1 MSAADLEDVAR
12 RAVEAATSAGATDA
26 EAWSE
31 GSRSREVR
39 VHAGEVES
47 LTEASGR
54 GVGIRAWIGTRT
66 GYAYGTDLSESGLA
80 ELAEAAAGAARVADE
95 DENSV
100 APDPSGKPPEIDGLR
115 DPAVAATE
123 TADVIELA
131 KRIERVA
138 LDRDERVTGV
148 EEVVYVDED
157 GDAAIATS
165 RGVSGSFGSSVAY
178 SFLQAMATQ
187 DSEVQTGLGFGVGR
201 SPGALDPEEIGAE
214 AGDEAA
220 SMLGASK
227 PESRTCPVV
236 LSERVTASFAGFI
249 GGAVSADDVQRGRS
263 PFADRLGDELA
274 SPAYV
279 LADDGIDPGGLASAP
294 FDGEGTPRERTP
306 LIAEGK
312 LLAYLHDSY
321 TARRGGARSTGNA
334 ARSSYRSAPSV
345 SPSNLVL
352 ESGRAHPRTAARA
365 DRRRRLHHGGRGPPL
380 WRQPRH
386 GPLLGGRV
394 RTGDPWRRARRAAAR
409 VHDRRRPARHPG
421 GRSGRGLGD
430 PLGPVRRIGEDGAHA
445 GRRDGHRWELIL
457 VQQPLLGS
465 RRTPM
470 TRRR

>member
-1 MSAADLEDVAR
+1 MSPHSPAELEEAAR
-12 RAVEAATSAGATDA
+12 RAVEAATAAGATDA

-54 GVGIRAWIGTRT
+54 GVGIRAWIGQRT
-66 GYAYGTDLSESGLA
+66 GYAYGTDLSDSGLA
-80 ELAEAAAGAARVADE
+80 DLAEAAAGAARVADE
-95 DENSV
+95 DENSS
-100 APDPSGKPPEIDGLR
+100 APDPAEEPVPEIEGLR
-115 DPAVAATE
+115 DEAVAATE
-123 TADVIELA
+123 TAEVIDLA

-138 LDRDERVTGV
+138 IDRDKRVTGV

-165 RGVSGSFGSSVAY
+165 RGVSGSFGVSTAY

-201 SPGALDPEEIGAE
+201 SPRALNAEEIGAE
-214 AGDEAA
+214 AGDEAS
-220 SMLGASK
+220 SMLGATK
-227 PESRTCPVV
+227 PESRSCPVV

-249 GGAVSADDVQRGRS
+249 GGALCADDVQRGRS

-274 SPAYV
+274 SSAYV

-306 LIAEGK
+306 LIADGK

-334 ARSSYRSAPSV
+334 SRASYRSPPSV
-345 SPSNLVL
+345 STSNLVL
-352 ESGRAHPRTAARA
+352 DPGELSLDQLLERADDGVYITEVAGLHSGVNPVTGRYSVGASGRAIRGGELAEPLREFTIAGDLLGTLAAVQAVGSESRWVPFGGSVRTAPMLVGEMAI
-365 DRRRRLHHGGRGPPL
+365 GG
-380 WRQPRH
+380 
-386 GPLLGGRV
+386 
-394 RTGDPWRRARRAAAR
+394 
-409 VHDRRRPARHPG
+409 
-421 GRSGRGLGD
+421 S
-430 PLGPVRRIGEDGAHA
+430 
-445 GRRDGHRWELIL
+445 
-457 VQQPLLGS
+457 
-465 RRTPM
+465 
-470 TRRR
+470 

>member
-1 MSAADLEDVAR
+1 MSDTAVEGLEDAAR
-12 RAVEAATSAGATDA
+12 RAVEAATSAGASDA

-54 GVGIRAWIGTRT
+54 GVGIRAWIGART

-80 ELAEAAAGAARVADE
+80 ELAEAAVGAARVADE
-95 DENSV
+95 DESSA
-100 APDPSGKPPEIDGLR
+100 APEPSGEPPQIDGLR
-115 DPAVAATE
+115 DPDVAGTE
-123 TADVIELA
+123 TADVIGLA

-165 RGVSGSFGSSVAY
+165 RGVTGSFGSSVAY

-201 SPGALDPEEIGAE
+201 SPRSLDADEIGTE

-220 SMLGASK
+220 SMLGATK
-227 PESRTCPVV
+227 PRSRTCPVV

-249 GGAVSADDVQRGRS
+249 GGALCADEVQRGRS

-274 SPAYV
+274 SAAYV
-279 LADDGIDPGGLASAP
+279 LADDGIDPDGLATAP

-306 LIAEGK
+306 LIADGK

-321 TARRGGARSTGNA
+321 TARRGEARSTGNA
-334 ARSSYRSAPSV
+334 SRASYRSPPSV

-352 ESGRAHPRTAARA
+352 EPGELTLEQLLAEAGDGVYITEVAGLHSGVNPVTGRYSVGASGRAIS
-365 DRRRRLHHGGRGPPL
+365 GGELAEPL
-380 WRQPRH
+380 REFTIA
-386 GPLLGGRV
+386 GDLLGTLASVQAVGSETRWV
-394 RTGDPWRRARRAAAR
+394 PF
-409 VHDRRRPARHPG
+409 G
-421 GRSGRGLGD
+421 GSVKTA
-430 PLGPVRRIGEDGAHA
+430 PVLVGEMAIG
-445 GRRDGHRWELIL
+445 
-457 VQQPLLGS
+457 GS
-465 RRTPM
+465 
-470 TRRR
+470 

>member
-1 MSAADLEDVAR
+1 MSPHSPAELEEAAR
-12 RAVEAATSAGATDA
+12 RAVEAATAAGATDA

-31 GSRSREVR
+31 GSQSREVR

-54 GVGIRAWIGTRT
+54 GVGIRAWIGQRT
-66 GYAYGTDLSESGLA
+66 GYAYGTDLSDSGLA
-80 ELAEAAAGAARVADE
+80 DLAEAATGAARVADE
-95 DENSV
+95 DENSS
-100 APDPSGKPPEIDGLR
+100 APDPSGEPIPEIEGLR
-115 DPAVAATE
+115 DGAVAQTE
-123 TADVIELA
+123 TAEVIDLA

-138 LDRDERVTGV
+138 IDRDKRVSGV

-165 RGVSGSFGSSVAY
+165 RGVSGNFGVSTAY

-201 SPGALDPEEIGAE
+201 SPQALDAEEIGAE

-220 SMLGASK
+220 SMLGATK
-227 PESRTCPVV
+227 PESRSCPVV

-249 GGAVSADDVQRGRS
+249 GGALCADDVQRGRS

-274 SPAYV
+274 STAYV

-306 LIAEGK
+306 LIADGK

-334 ARSSYRSAPSV
+334 SRASYRSPPSV
-345 SPSNLVL
+345 STSNLVL
-352 ESGRAHPRTAARA
+352 EPGELSLEQLLERADDGVYITEVAGLHSGVNPVTGRYSVGASGRAIRGGELAEPLREFTIAGDLLGTLAAVQAAGSESRWVPFGGSVRTAPMLVGEMAI
-365 DRRRRLHHGGRGPPL
+365 GG
-380 WRQPRH
+380 
-386 GPLLGGRV
+386 
-394 RTGDPWRRARRAAAR
+394 
-409 VHDRRRPARHPG
+409 
-421 GRSGRGLGD
+421 S
-430 PLGPVRRIGEDGAHA
+430 
-445 GRRDGHRWELIL
+445 
-457 VQQPLLGS
+457 
-465 RRTPM
+465 
-470 TRRR
+470 